1 MLILFLKL
9 IYVCVFFGGG
19 AGLGLLYSQYYIFRN
34 YVSYHLKIALN
45 VNSNDFI
52 FTEFD
57 QYPFVTSAVSL
68 KCKKLCF
75 TLKRDNNFNKSS
87 KQLKMN

>member
-1 MLILFLKL
+1 M
-9 IYVCVFFGGG
+9 CVFLGGG
-19 AGLGLLYSQYYIFRN
+19 AGLGLLHSQYYIFRN
-34 YVSYHLKIALN
+34 YVSYHFKIALN

-57 QYPFVTSAVSL
+57 EDPCVTSAVSL
-68 KCKKLCF
+68 KCIKQCFSLKKDNKF
-75 TLKRDNNFNKSS
+75 TKSS